1 MKRVGK
7 RNGDKEKEGKGKLE
21 ERECITILL
30 PTPLQPR
37 EKLPLF
43 PIQADWPTQVVWK
56 SAT

>member
-7 RNGDKEKEGKGKLE
+7 RNGDKEKEGKLE

-43 PIQADWPTQVVWK
+43 PIQADWLTQVV
-56 SAT
+56 